1 MGILEVFE
9 PLFTE
14 IRLPTKRFDTRE
26 AEVMEEDK
34 LMGDE
39 KVC

>member
-26 AEVMEEDK
+26 AEVMEDK
-34 LMGDE
+34 LVGDE